1 MGQFNAKITATFDP
15 PRKWIMKK
23 DLLYTCTDLLND
35 EAVALAGIGVQLEN
49 NNRVRVKEDFV
60 TDLASVPRICWNLIA
75 PWDVARAA
83 IIHDLLYKRIRQYRW
98 NAETELGA
106 GGTILGEDK
115 SLVKTAKKA
124 ADNVFL
130 MAMLAAEPPIS
141 KWKIRAAYRS
151 VVLFGRWCII
161 PRKDGS

>member
-49 NNRVRVKEDFV
+49 NNKIRVKEDFV

-124 ADNVFL
+124 ADKVFL
-130 MAMLAAEPPIS
+130 CGMKDAEPSVP
-141 KWKIRAAYRS
+141 KWKIYSAYYA
-151 VVLFGRWCII
+151 VVLFGRWSIKPNEDNI
-161 PRKDGS
+161 